1 MSAFDGPNSDE
12 TMATLRKIE
21 AVSVS
26 FEMRARWI
34 TDDVN
39 ALVNLPS
46 WETRAED
53 QLAKAEHQVRRTLQA
68 IEQARALLLKKRPLQ
83 AAE

>member
-1 MSAFDGPNSDE
+1 MSVPTDE
-12 TMATLRKIE
+12 TMDCLRKIE

-53 QLAKAEHQVRRTLQA
+53 RLAKAEHQVRRALQT

>member
-1 MSAFDGPNSDE
+1 MSVPTDE
-12 TMATLRKIE
+12 AMETLRKIE

-53 QLAKAEHQVRRTLQA
+53 RLAKAEHQVRRTLQT